1 MIVTTT
7 PTGTIG
13 SQVVDRLIHANE
25 QVRVIVRDPSRLHP
39 TVRDRVEV
47 VPGSHDDPE
56 VVNKAFAGADAV
68 FWLVPADRQAP
79 SAHAAYVDFA
89 RPAVEAFVEHGVGHV
104 VGVSALGRGLP
115 VAEHAGY
122 VTATLAMDDLIA
134 SRGVNY
140 RALTNPAF
148 MDNTLRSVRA
158 IKTEGRFGSPV
169 AGDRK
174 MPTVATRDIAAAAAG
189 LLLDRDWTGF
199 AEVPLL
205 GPEDLSFNEMA
216 EIISDTLGIPVG
228 YEQTP
233 ADSLKDDLLAYGW
246 SEPMAQAM
254 VDMLLAGNNGLN
266 EGVTRTPENTT
277 PTTFRQ
283 WCQDVL
289 KPAFDAA

>member
-7 PTGTIG
+7 PTGNIG
-13 SQVVDRLIHANE
+13 SQVVDRLLDANE
-25 QVRVIVRDPSRLHP
+25 QVRVIVRDPSRLRP

-47 VPGSHDDPE
+47 VPGAHDDPE

-68 FWLVPADRQAP
+68 FWLVPADRRAS

-89 RPAVEAFVEHGVGHV
+89 RPAVEAFAEHGVGHV
-104 VGVSALGRGLP
+104 VGISALGRGLP
-115 VAEHAGY
+115 VAGHAGY

-134 SRGVNY
+134 SQGVNY
-140 RALTNPAF
+140 RAVTNPAF

-174 MPTVATRDIAAAAAG
+174 MPTVATRDIAATAAG

-216 EIISDTLGIPVG
+216 EIISDTLGIPVS
-228 YEQTP
+228 YEQTR
-233 ADSLKDDLLAYGW
+233 ADSLKDDLIAYGW
-246 SEPMAQAM
+246 SEPMAQGM
-254 VDMLLAGNNGLN
+254 IDMLLAGNNGLN
-266 EGVTRTPENTT
+266 EGVTRTPRNTT